1 MKSIMSNIIK
11 SKTLWSLS
19 LISMFVACGGSNSS
33 SSSSSTS
40 IGQGGSMAR
49 FVISGDYLYTINQRE
64 MNILEIK
71 DASKPKKVSKIHV
84 PFDVETLFA
93 YNNTLYVGS
102 NSGMYIYD
110 KTTPTQPTRIAEFT
124 HAQSCDPVVVADD
137 VAYVTLNT
145 GSSWEKGLDGVNR
158 LEIVDVKTPSNP
170 KLIKAIDMFEPS
182 GLGVDG
188 NNLFICDGSN
198 GLRAYGIKKREN
210 NGTVD
215 ISLEPKESLADIDC
229 YDVIAQNKHLIIS
242 NKRDIRQFNY
252 ETFPMEELGRIK

>member
-1 MKSIMSNIIK
+1 MKNIMNTK
-11 SKTLWSLS
+11 MLLTLS
-19 LISMFVACGGSNSS
+19 LASLFVACGGSSNSS
-33 SSSSSTS
+33 SSSSSS
-40 IGQGGSMAR
+40 SGQGGSMAR
-49 FVISGDYLYTINQRE
+49 FAISGDYLYTINERE

-84 PFDVETLFA
+84 PFDVETLFS

-110 KTTPTQPTRIAEFT
+110 KSTPTQPTRIAEFS

-137 VAYVTLNT
+137 VAYVTLNQ
-145 GSSWEKGLDGVNR
+145 GSECWMGRGGVNR

-198 GLRAYGIKKREN
+198 GLRVYGISKKDN

-215 ISLEPKESLADIDC
+215 VSLTPKESLTNIDC
-229 YDVIAQNKHLIIS
+229 YDVIAQKKHLVIS
-242 NKRDIRQFNY
+242 NDKNIRQFSY
-252 ETFPMEELGRIK
+252 ETFPMEELGQIK